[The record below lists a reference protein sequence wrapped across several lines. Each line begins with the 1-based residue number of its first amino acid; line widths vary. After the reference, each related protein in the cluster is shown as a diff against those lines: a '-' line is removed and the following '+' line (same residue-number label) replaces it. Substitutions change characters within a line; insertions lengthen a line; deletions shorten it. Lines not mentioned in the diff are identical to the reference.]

1 MSVNT
6 VNIATLVEWLGRDGA
21 IAGLKESRL
30 TVPDLC
36 GIAERSGVTV
46 EKRTPRTEII
56 VDLVNRDATRIDK
69 TVDELMAMK
78 YDDLKTYFVEKK
90 VSMTEL
96 RKLLAEFGIPAR
108 RIRARELVDF
118 AAREISGIGMYGRI
132 AQGPKHA

>member
-21 IAGLKESRL
+21 IAGLTESRL
-30 TVPDLC
+30 TVSDLC

-46 EKRTPRTEII
+46 EKRTPRTDII
-56 VDLVNRDATRIDK
+56 VDLVNRDAARIDK

-118 AAREISGIGMYGRI
+118 AAREISGIGMYRRI